1 MPPSRPDE
9 ENGQSDFESQSP
21 YPPKPSSSAAT
32 PLVTT
37 PDGTRSSES
46 SREAT
51 EADRIEARQILSEQG
66 AMRKTGWLLLRTNGP
81 NLTNVLRNAGVKGL
95 CVRQLY
101 SLVEDREYL
110 TQAYILLYKWS
121 PYRGKS
127 TRWNPRNEPIVNN
140 TSMEDD
146 SANAGAEDILVCGH
160 AMDNASATHA
170 LMMALMNIPEIEDDT
185 FLTSNNSQEEF
196 FSQSYDIGDDI
207 RTLKSFLKPFDPVLR
222 AASVCSSKVVRDA
235 HNEAARHQFGG
246 HPELL
251 DEDGKVRSSLL
262 AEELWMY
269 SVYVPGKDK
278 RYVYEIESMSDQA
291 RVIASCGTQH
301 HDHRHVDGWAPVMRR
316 PLMERVATFR
326 EHQTPFLLFAVSSS
340 VYQTMRRR
348 KNHDPHSRSLIY
360 KGQKKPSIPL
370 RHFTDYDTDDEL
382 QEQLSQEELTRTLA
396 AHNYD
401 TFFVE
406 MMKLMASRGDIYKI
420 IRRDDDD
427 SSMAASE
434 EEEDEEMDEE
444 DEEDEEEEE
453 EDEEGEDNGAI

>member
-1 MPPSRPDE
+1 MAPSRPDD

-21 YPPKPSSSAAT
+21 YPAKPSSSAAT

-37 PDGTRSSES
+37 PDGTRSSDS

-66 AMRKTGWLLLRTNGP
+66 AMHKTGWLLLRTTGP

-101 SLVEDREYL
+101 KLVEDREYL

-121 PYRGKS
+121 PYRGRS
-127 TRWNPRNEPIVNN
+127 TRWNPRNEPILKNS
-140 TSMEDD
+140 SMEDD

-170 LMMALMNIPEIEDDT
+170 LMMAVMNIPEYEKESI
-185 FLTSNNSQEEF
+185 LTSNNTHEEF
-196 FSQSYDIGDDI
+196 VGESYDIGDDI
-207 RTLKSFLKPFDPVLR
+207 RILKSFLKPFDPVLR

-235 HNEAARHQFGG
+235 HNTAARQQFGG

-278 RYVYEIESMSDQA
+278 RYVYEIESMSDHA
-291 RVIASCGTQH
+291 RAIASCGTQH
-301 HDHRHVDGWAPVMRR
+301 HDNTHVDGWAPVMRR

-340 VYQTMRRR
+340 VYQANPELRRR
-348 KNHDPHSRSLIY
+348 KLHDPYSSALIY
-360 KGQKKPSIPL
+360 KGQKIPSAL
-370 RHFTDYDTDDEL
+370 RREYTDYDTDDEL
-382 QEQLSQEELTRTLA
+382 QEQLSQEEFDRTVA

-420 IRRDDDD
+420 IRREDDD
-427 SSMAASE
+427 SSLAVSD
-434 EEEDEEMDEE
+434 EEDEEM
-444 DEEDEEEEE
+444 EEEEE
-453 EDEEGEDNGAI
+453 EEEGEGDEGDDNGVM